1 MLIAVVS
8 DTHRMQTY
16 IKKVKEMIKEAD
28 ILIHLGD
35 NVDDAE
41 EISSSFKGEVCIVR
55 GNCDFSVKYPKENI
69 LRVEDKT
76 IFITHGHCY
85 NVKSSLT
92 NIFYKGKEAMADIVL
107 FGHTHAGIVL
117 EEEGIILMNP
127 GSVSLPR
134 NGRRTIGFI
143 EVEKGKE
150 ANVYLKEIK

>member
-16 IKKVKEMIKEAD
+16 IKKVKEMIKKAD

-41 EISSSFKGEVCIVR
+41 EISRGFKGKVYIVK
-55 GNCDFSVKYPKENI
+55 GNCDFSVKYPKEQI

-85 NVKSSLT
+85 NVKGSLT
-92 NIFYKGKEAMADIVL
+92 NIFYKGKETMADIVL
-107 FGHTHAGIVL
+107 FGHTHESTIL
-117 EEEGIILMNP
+117 REEGMILMNP
-127 GSVSLPR
+127 GSTSLPR
-134 NGRRTIGFI
+134 NGIRSMGFV
-143 EVEKGKE
+143 EVEKGE
-150 ANVYLKEIK
+150 VPNVYLQEIK